1 MMLTRILYARRL
13 LSALLVAA
21 MASSAHSAD
30 PPSSQVMLVSPQ
42 PNEPTLQ
49 APTTTNAA
57 VQVGTIPM
65 NGDTT
70 PSPGDMPQPPSPEL
84 GGPTQGAMP
93 AVPSLGIPAMEVASV
108 NLASVLELAGVQNPD
123 LLIAR
128 QRVVEAAA
136 VRQFA
141 AAQLLPNLNGGMNY
155 DDHTGALQQSS
166 GNILGLQ
173 RQALY
178 VGAGANA
185 VAAGTVNIPG
195 IQYNL
200 NVSQSIYGFLAA
212 RQAMRTQELDTQATR
227 NDVFL
232 RVATAYVE
240 LLRAECVR
248 AIAIQI
254 RDEAAEVARLTANY
268 ASTGEG
274 RRSDA
279 DRAATEYSRR
289 EADILQAEGDVLLA
303 SARLSQ
309 LLNLDPSIRLHSA
322 DGWVVPSPIVPD
334 PIPMSELITIA
345 LLRRPELEARRSSIQ
360 EALINLRGARILPF
374 SPQVMLGFSA
384 GGFGGGSNKQN
395 LGVPSSFS
403 PLAARTDTDV
413 VMYWTLQNMGFGNRA
428 MIETMRARVG
438 ISNYRALAELDQV
451 RFDVAS
457 AYARIH
463 SRFAQ
468 LSVAEQAVHSGSLAF
483 SEDLNRIRA
492 REGLP
497 IEVL

>member
-1 MMLTRILYARRL
+1 MQI
-13 LSALLVAA
+13 
-21 MASSAHSAD
+21 ASVD
-30 PPSSQVMLVSPQ
+30 L
-42 PNEPTLQ
+42 
-49 APTTTNAA
+49 AA
-57 VQVGTIPM
+57 VMQ
-65 NGDTT
+65 
-70 PSPGDMPQPPSPEL
+70 
-84 GGPTQGAMP
+84 
-93 AVPSLGIPAMEVASV
+93 
-108 NLASVLELAGVQNPD
+108 LAGVQNPD

-136 VRQFA
+136 IRQFA

-195 IQYNL
+195 VQYNL
-200 NVSQSIYGFLAA
+200 NVSQSIFSFLTT
-212 RQAMRTQELDTQATR
+212 RQALRTQQFNTLATR
-227 NDVFL
+227 NDVLL
-232 RVATAYVE
+232 RVGNAYVE
-240 LLRAECVR
+240 LLQTECAR
-248 AIAIQI
+248 AIAIQV
-254 RDEAAEVARLTANY
+254 RDEAGEVARLTANY
-268 ASTGEG
+268 AKTGEG
-274 RRSDA
+274 RHSDA
-279 DRAATEYSRR
+279 DRAATEFSRR
-289 EADILQAEGDVLLA
+289 QADILQAEGQVLVA

-309 LLNLDPSIRLHSA
+309 LLNLDPSIRLHCT
-322 DGWVVPSPIVPD
+322 DGWVVPTPIVPD
-334 PIPMSELITIA
+334 PIPMSELIAIA
-345 LLRRPELEARRSSIQ
+345 LLRRPELEARRSAIQ
-360 EALINLRGARILPF
+360 EALLNLRGAKVLPF

-384 GGFGGGSNKQN
+384 GGFGGGSNKQD

-403 PLAARTDTDV
+403 PLASRTDTDV

-438 ISNYRALAELDQV
+438 INNYEQLRVLDQV

-468 LSVAEQAVHSGSLAF
+468 LAIAEQAVQSGRMSF

-497 IEVL
+497 IEVLDSLRLVARARTEYLNAISDYNRAHFQMYVALGQPPADMLARPIPDALVKPGGEPNPPLTGSETNRE